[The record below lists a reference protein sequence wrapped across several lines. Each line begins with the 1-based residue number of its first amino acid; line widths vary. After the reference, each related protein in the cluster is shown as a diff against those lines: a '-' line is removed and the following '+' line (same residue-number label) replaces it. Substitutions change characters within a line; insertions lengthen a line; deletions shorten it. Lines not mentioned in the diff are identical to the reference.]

1 MLMLS
6 NVDVRSLDL
15 SCQSNSTLFLREE
28 ITEMEA
34 AARKFEEEEGVLE
47 EIKGQGQ
54 NGDDLYSYPLNLSQM
69 SEEKEYSPYC
79 HINFELNPELTG
91 TTEIT
96 GTTQDQSQEPA
107 PGSHGAKCSSPA
119 VSECSISCV
128 ASTLCSLSEPL
139 ECLHASNNV
148 RSSSFL

>member
-1 MLMLS
+1 
-6 NVDVRSLDL
+6 
-15 SCQSNSTLFLREE
+15 
-28 ITEMEA
+28 MEA

-69 SEEKEYSPYC
+69 AEEKGYSPYC

-128 ASTLCSLSEPL
+128 ASTLCSFSEPL